1 MFYFY
6 LIVDISIT
14 KRVLFG
20 LGKAMARVAIPRYY
34 DKNEQDGYDGF
45 LIQPNLCRQ
54 RFLMSVSLS
63 IHVVLSILNR
73 LQR

>member
-45 LIQPNLCRQ
+45 LVHI
-54 RFLMSVSLS
+54 RFLFVITFIIYTLVSRKYG
-63 IHVVLSILNR
+63 VAPR
-73 LQR
+73 